1 SITSRRWCRPTWP
14 SRIDATPRP
23 SGTSSDPL
31 ICCAGRRTVSMT
43 PSPATASTAWRTTIG
58 SCTCSSASYRWNAG
72 NAGTVAMAATGEA
85 SISVRPGPSRMFGM
99 SLDPKLLEVLACPK
113 DKGPLRYLESEQLL
127 VNERLG
133 LAYRI
138 DDGIPVLLI
147 DE

>member
-1 SITSRRWCRPTWP
+1 
-14 SRIDATPRP
+14 
-23 SGTSSDPL
+23 
-31 ICCAGRRTVSMT
+31 M
-43 PSPATASTAWRTTIG
+43 
-58 SCTCSSASYRWNAG
+58 
-72 NAGTVAMAATGEA
+72 
-85 SISVRPGPSRMFGM
+85 RPGPSRMFGM

-147 DE
+147 DEATEWTPSS

>member
-1 SITSRRWCRPTWP
+1 
-14 SRIDATPRP
+14 
-23 SGTSSDPL
+23 
-31 ICCAGRRTVSMT
+31 
-43 PSPATASTAWRTTIG
+43 
-58 SCTCSSASYRWNAG
+58 
-72 NAGTVAMAATGEA
+72 
-85 SISVRPGPSRMFGM
+85 M

-147 DE
+147 DEATEWNPSN